1 MKFIESTRREIVRV
15 CHSRHPSSP
24 SAGPPPSRG
33 AKAGGITSVAETIRY
48 AAYLA
53 CIIVTAIAR
62 VRRFAVA
69 LLSLQ
74 NTGAFSEE
82 GWRML
87 DGGPPFSFSLS
98 LSLFP
103 SSSSDNTQ
111 GRIGFLLVEQF
122 HPGYYPPFAA
132 LSSSVSFLHPYLFPQ
147 EPLLHLSVPI
157 PVSIFPASRK
167 NYNCIKDVPSL
178 RSSRAVDPGQPAPT
192 VPIYLLIDSLMEAS
206 QSRGRYSKD
215 FLLRLERLVWIEEG
229 KGGGYLYTR
238 YL

>member
-33 AKAGGITSVAETIRY
+33 AKAGGIKSVAETIRY

-53 CIIVTAIAR
+53 CVIVTAIAR
-62 VRRFAVA
+62 VRRLAVA
-69 LLSLQ
+69 PLPLQ
-74 NTGAFSEE
+74 NTGPFSEE
-82 GWRML
+82 GECSTMVHH
-87 DGGPPFSFSLS
+87 SLSPS

-157 PVSIFPASRK
+157 PVSPYFR
-167 NYNCIKDVPSL
+167 
-178 RSSRAVDPGQPAPT
+178 RRAKTIIA
-192 VPIYLLIDSLMEAS
+192 
-206 QSRGRYSKD
+206 
-215 FLLRLERLVWIEEG
+215 
-229 KGGGYLYTR
+229 
-238 YL
+238 

>member
-62 VRRFAVA
+62 VRRLAVA

-98 LSLFP
+98 LSL
-103 SSSSDNTQ
+103 S
-111 GRIGFLLVEQF
+111 
-122 HPGYYPPFAA
+122 
-132 LSSSVSFLHPYLFPQ
+132 LFF
-147 EPLLHLSVPI
+147 I
-157 PVSIFPASRK
+157 R
-167 NYNCIKDVPSL
+167 
-178 RSSRAVDPGQPAPT
+178 
-192 VPIYLLIDSLMEAS
+192 
-206 QSRGRYSKD
+206 
-215 FLLRLERLVWIEEG
+215 
-229 KGGGYLYTR
+229 
-238 YL
+238 